1 MLVKDMR
8 NNIFCLGIF
17 AKHYLLA
24 MTTLPFTSDS
34 LMKSIS
40 KSGNSGNSDA
50 GNCWGS
56 VCRSSSWNMSKTLL
70 FPAGFAVNNKI
81 SKRGELS
88 LLGAMGFVL
97 SVWLEQHFWHKW
109 ESQEEIR
116 KTLYLKKKKELLVS
130 LCAVSAPMG
139 LWNQRDKSK
148 FESCWLS
155 NMQRDLSFSRL
166 HPQFKYFNAFL
177 RHLKKYF
184 FKNSWRLQCE
194 ISSSMQ
200 DQRAADF

>member
-88 LLGAMGFVL
+88 LLGALGFVL
-97 SVWLEQHFWHKW
+97 SV
-109 ESQEEIR
+109 
-116 KTLYLKKKKELLVS
+116 
-130 LCAVSAPMG
+130 
-139 LWNQRDKSK
+139 
-148 FESCWLS
+148 
-155 NMQRDLSFSRL
+155 
-166 HPQFKYFNAFL
+166 
-177 RHLKKYF
+177 
-184 FKNSWRLQCE
+184 
-194 ISSSMQ
+194 
-200 DQRAADF
+200 